1 MRRTEEEAQQTRA
14 DILDA
19 ALTVFSEKGYAATR
33 LEEVAAEA
41 RVTRGAV
48 YHHFVNKSGLY
59 LAVIDDAEK
68 SAQST
73 VHDAISEGG
82 SFREILQRILSA
94 GFEKL
99 ENDMRYRKAFA
110 LTQETRRLEP
120 VQTRSRQQAVGM
132 VDTIAEYMKVGI
144 QQGEVRADAD
154 PENLARAFLAYQNG
168 MAELW
173 LANPR
178 AFSMKR
184 QATALADLLLTG
196 IAAND

>member
-59 LAVIDDAEK
+59 LAVIDDAER
-68 SAQST
+68 SAQLA
-73 VHDAISEGG
+73 VDEAIEEGG
-82 SFREILQRILSA
+82 SFREILERILSA
-94 GFEKL
+94 GFEML
-99 ENDMRYRKAFA
+99 ENDVRYRKAFA

-132 VDTIAEYMKVGI
+132 VDAIAEYMKVGI

-173 LANPR
+173 LANPG
-178 AFSMKR
+178 AFSMKK